1 MYRNIYLEFSN
12 EAHLLSEFDVSVS
25 ESVANSNW
33 PSKLFKQSNKKTH
46 LIISVFQIRSEPSEL
61 LGFLN

>member
-33 PSKLFKQSNKKTH
+33 PSKLFKQSKMEYKMPD
-46 LIISVFQIRSEPSEL
+46 S
-61 LGFLN
+61 